1 MATGYGKADLSTAA
15 GRAAYGRAYGAQQN
29 LAYRG
34 TKGRQNLGVS
44 KAEFLGP
51 QQKGKGLGLP
61 LGGLGGRGN
70 NVQYAEEDYQR
81 QLDLMDKA
89 AEMSAGYSSDN
100 TLGTTDIDY
109 ENKMITEKLSPE
121 LQAEYDALL
130 ARSKM
135 QRERAAALGDD
146 PYEMQQYLYNQ
157 NLALKVD
164 EQDALRDDTMAQL
177 QAKGMLGST
186 GGSGILAGV
195 EESILRSNAMDF
207 NDAMA
212 QSQAMF
218 DMERKRGQEDLSTA
232 VALGTKQVPY
242 ITAGTNQGRAIA
254 IENVS
259 GVSGASRNIA
269 NQLAMRDYGQRKGLW
284 DMLGSGGTGRSGG
297 GGNLFSGGGLGS
309 YIATAAT
316 DALGEEGLKTFEDW
330 RDYMF
335 TALPT
340 FTASFGRYRA
350 TAPKIVEQIDKKEN
364 SKALYKEIW
373 DDYLKPIFDM
383 IKEDRDN
390 PKALSDYKVMVREL
404 AKKYL
409 RS

>member
-1 MATGYGKADLSTAA
+1 MAGYGKADLSTAA
-15 GRAAYGRAYGAQQN
+15 GRAAYGKAYGAQQN

-51 QQKGKGLGLP
+51 QQKGGSFNLP
-61 LGGLGGRGN
+61 MGGLGGRGN

-130 ARSKM
+130 KRSAAS
-135 QRERAAALGDD
+135 RDRAAAMGDD
-146 PYEMQQYLYNQ
+146 PYELQQYLYNQ

-164 EQDALRDDTMAQL
+164 EQDAMRDDTLAQL

-186 GGSGILAGV
+186 GGEGLYAAT

-207 NDAMA
+207 NDAFA
-212 QSQAMF
+212 QSQAML
-218 DMERKRGQEDLSTA
+218 DLERKRGMDDLGGA
-232 VALGTKQVPY
+232 VALGTKQIPY
-242 ITAGTNQGRAIA
+242 ITAGTNQGKAIA

-297 GGNLFSGGGLGS
+297 GNSGNIFNMLGGLGS
-309 YIATAAT
+309 LI
-316 DALGEEGLKTFEDW
+316 G
-330 RDYMF
+330 
-335 TALPT
+335 
-340 FTASFGRYRA
+340 
-350 TAPKIVEQIDKKEN
+350 
-364 SKALYKEIW
+364 
-373 DDYLKPIFDM
+373 
-383 IKEDRDN
+383 
-390 PKALSDYKVMVREL
+390 
-404 AKKYL
+404 
-409 RS
+409 

>member
-1 MATGYGKADLSTAA
+1 MANRQQTMASRYATTRVGTGKNDYGYTGIPSNQARGYRPTTKKE
-15 GRAAYGRAYGAQQN
+15 GGGFN
-29 LAYRG
+29 LP
-34 TKGRQNLGVS
+34 
-44 KAEFLGP
+44 F
-51 QQKGKGLGLP
+51 
-61 LGGLGGRGN
+61 GLGGGGGKN
-70 NVQYAEEDYQR
+70 AQYAQEDYDR
-81 QLDLMDKA
+81 QLALMDKI

-130 ARSKM
+130 ARSKL
-135 QRERAAALGDD
+135 QRERAAAMGDD

-157 NLALKVD
+157 NLALKLD

-232 VALGTKQVPY
+232 VALGTKQIPY
-242 ITAGTNQGRAIA
+242 IQAGTNQGKAIA
-254 IENVS
+254 IENIS

-297 GGNLFSGGGLGS
+297 GNSGNIFNMLGGLGS
-309 YIATAAT
+309 LI
-316 DALGEEGLKTFEDW
+316 G
-330 RDYMF
+330 
-335 TALPT
+335 
-340 FTASFGRYRA
+340 
-350 TAPKIVEQIDKKEN
+350 
-364 SKALYKEIW
+364 
-373 DDYLKPIFDM
+373 
-383 IKEDRDN
+383 
-390 PKALSDYKVMVREL
+390 
-404 AKKYL
+404 
-409 RS
+409 